1 MIAQA
6 QVMIALQPWLGVRL
20 SRVLEPL
27 MGEITGRLN
36 VYSSRQAP
44 DALAEELD
52 SLLFR
57 AVRQA
62 TRGTML
68 TQLADESWV
77 RIRVEDFSVM
87 ADDLLLLVFSE
98 FPVDSRHLL
107 LLREYSMRHASLSAL
122 RALYTRYSALQTPEE
137 LRTIASVVRSC
148 YPAFRWREWLNT

>member
-20 SRVLEPL
+20 SRALEPL

-107 LLREYSMRHASLSAL
+107 LLREYSMRQASLSAL
-122 RALYTRYSALQTPEE
+122 RALYTRFAALQTPEE

-148 YPAFRWREWLNT
+148 YPAFRWREWLKT